1 MLVWIENT
9 SLALWVGT
17 SLWAYPVLLSAHI
30 TGLAVIVGIIAMRDF
45 HLLGFINGVTE
56 ANFLELKKL
65 AYCGFLINGISELCC
80 LHLRHLICQQIY
92 LSGKTFF
99 IGSGMLLASKIY
111 KKIEKNT
118 GRTSTKILAILS
130 LFSWFGAITAWALNC
145 IHILVRKM
153 IETLTNEI
161 MASQLSQWIQATY
174 WLWPVLEIIHF
185 LV

>member
-65 AYCGFLINGISELCC
+65 AYCGFLINGISGIMLFSS
-80 LHLRHLICQQIY
+80 QASY
-92 LSGKTFF
+92 LSTNLPFLAKLFF

-130 LFSWFGAITAWALNC
+130 LFSWFGAITAGRLIAY
-145 IHILVRKM
+145 I
-153 IETLTNEI
+153 
-161 MASQLSQWIQATY
+161 
-174 WLWPVLEIIHF
+174 F
-185 LV
+185 

>member
-65 AYCGFLINGISELCC
+65 AYCGFLVNGISGIMLFSS
-80 LHLRHLICQQIY
+80 QASY
-92 LSGKTFF
+92 LSTNLPFLVKLFF
-99 IGSGMLLASKIY
+99 IGSGMVLASKIY

-130 LFSWFGAITAWALNC
+130 LFSWFGAITAGRLIAY
-145 IHILVRKM
+145 I
-153 IETLTNEI
+153 
-161 MASQLSQWIQATY
+161 
-174 WLWPVLEIIHF
+174 F
-185 LV
+185 

>member
-1 MLVWIENT
+1 CNSDMLVWIENT

-65 AYCGFLINGISELCC
+65 AYCGFLVNGISGIMLFSS
-80 LHLRHLICQQIY
+80 QASY
-92 LSGKTFF
+92 LSTNLPFLVKLFF

-118 GRTSTKILAILS
+118 GRASTKILAILS
-130 LFSWFGAITAWALNC
+130 LFSWFGAITAGRLIAY
-145 IHILVRKM
+145 I
-153 IETLTNEI
+153 
-161 MASQLSQWIQATY
+161 
-174 WLWPVLEIIHF
+174 F
-185 LV
+185 

>member
-9 SLALWVGT
+9 SLDLWVGT
-17 SLWAYPVLLSAHI
+17 SLRAYPVLLSAHI

-65 AYCGFLINGISELCC
+65 AYCGFLINGISGIMLFAS
-80 LHLRHLICQQIY
+80 QASY
-92 LSGKTFF
+92 LSTNLPFLVKLFF
-99 IGSGMLLASKIY
+99 IGSGMVLASKIY

-130 LFSWFGAITAWALNC
+130 LFSWFGAITAGRLIAY
-145 IHILVRKM
+145 I
-153 IETLTNEI
+153 
-161 MASQLSQWIQATY
+161 
-174 WLWPVLEIIHF
+174 F
-185 LV
+185 

>member
-65 AYCGFLINGISELCC
+65 AYCGFLINGISGIMLFAS
-80 LHLRHLICQQIY
+80 QASY
-92 LSGKTFF
+92 LSTNLPFLVKLFF

-111 KKIEKNT
+111 KKIDKNT

-130 LFSWFGAITAWALNC
+130 LFSWFGAITAGRLIAY
-145 IHILVRKM
+145 I
-153 IETLTNEI
+153 
-161 MASQLSQWIQATY
+161 
-174 WLWPVLEIIHF
+174 F
-185 LV
+185 

>member
-30 TGLAVIVGIIAMRDF
+30 TGLAIIVGIIAMRDF

-56 ANFLELKKL
+56 ANFLELKNL
-65 AYCGFLINGISELCC
+65 AYCGFLINGISGIMLFSS
-80 LHLRHLICQQIY
+80 QASY
-92 LSGKTFF
+92 LSTNLPFLLKLFF
-99 IGSGMLLASKIY
+99 IGSGILLASKIY

-130 LFSWFGAITAWALNC
+130 LFSWFGAITAGRLIAY
-145 IHILVRKM
+145 I
-153 IETLTNEI
+153 
-161 MASQLSQWIQATY
+161 
-174 WLWPVLEIIHF
+174 F
-185 LV
+185 

>member
-56 ANFLELKKL
+56 ANFLELKNL
-65 AYCGFLINGISELCC
+65 AYCGFLINGISGIMLFSS
-80 LHLRHLICQQIY
+80 QASY
-92 LSGKTFF
+92 LSTNLPFLIKLFF
-99 IGSGMLLASKIY
+99 IGSVMLLASKIY

-130 LFSWFGAITAWALNC
+130 LFSWFGAITAGRLIAY
-145 IHILVRKM
+145 I
-153 IETLTNEI
+153 
-161 MASQLSQWIQATY
+161 
-174 WLWPVLEIIHF
+174 F
-185 LV
+185 

>member
-65 AYCGFLINGISELCC
+65 AYCGFLINGISGIMLFAS
-80 LHLRHLICQQIY
+80 QASY
-92 LSGKTFF
+92 LSTNLPFLAKLFF
-99 IGSGMLLASKIY
+99 IGSGMFLASKIY

-118 GRTSTKILAILS
+118 GRISTKILAILS
-130 LFSWFGAITAWALNC
+130 LFSWFGAITAGRLIAY
-145 IHILVRKM
+145 I
-153 IETLTNEI
+153 
-161 MASQLSQWIQATY
+161 
-174 WLWPVLEIIHF
+174 F
-185 LV
+185 

>member
-56 ANFLELKKL
+56 ANFLELKNL
-65 AYCGFLINGISELCC
+65 AYCGFLINAISGIMLFSSQAS
-80 LHLRHLICQQIY
+80 HLSTNLPF
-92 LSGKTFF
+92 LAKLFF

-130 LFSWFGAITAWALNC
+130 LFSWFGAITAGRLIAY
-145 IHILVRKM
+145 I
-153 IETLTNEI
+153 
-161 MASQLSQWIQATY
+161 
-174 WLWPVLEIIHF
+174 F
-185 LV
+185 

>member
-30 TGLAVIVGIIAMRDF
+30 TGLAVIVGIIAMRDL

-56 ANFLELKKL
+56 ANFLELKNL
-65 AYCGFLINGISELCC
+65 AYCGFIINGISGIMLFSS
-80 LHLRHLICQQIY
+80 QASY
-92 LSGKTFF
+92 LSTNLPFLLKLFF
-99 IGSGMLLASKIY
+99 IGSGILLASKIY

-130 LFSWFGAITAWALNC
+130 LFSWFGAITAGRLIAY
-145 IHILVRKM
+145 I
-153 IETLTNEI
+153 
-161 MASQLSQWIQATY
+161 
-174 WLWPVLEIIHF
+174 F
-185 LV
+185 

>member
-65 AYCGFLINGISELCC
+65 AYCGFLVNGISGIMLFSS
-80 LHLRHLICQQIY
+80 QASY
-92 LSGKTFF
+92 LSTNLPFLVKLFF

-111 KKIEKNT
+111 KKIEKNM
-118 GRTSTKILAILS
+118 GRASTKILAILS
-130 LFSWFGAITAWALNC
+130 LFSWFGAITAGRLIAY
-145 IHILVRKM
+145 I
-153 IETLTNEI
+153 
-161 MASQLSQWIQATY
+161 
-174 WLWPVLEIIHF
+174 F
-185 LV
+185 

>member
-1 MLVWIENT
+1 MLIWIENT

-45 HLLGFINGVTE
+45 HLLGFINGVTV
-56 ANFLELKKL
+56 ANFLELKNL
-65 AYCGFLINGISELCC
+65 AYCGFLINGISGIMLFAS
-80 LHLRHLICQQIY
+80 QASY
-92 LSGKTFF
+92 LSTNLPFLVKLFF

-130 LFSWFGAITAWALNC
+130 LFSWFGAITAGRLIAY
-145 IHILVRKM
+145 I
-153 IETLTNEI
+153 
-161 MASQLSQWIQATY
+161 
-174 WLWPVLEIIHF
+174 F
-185 LV
+185 

>member
-65 AYCGFLINGISELCC
+65 AYCGFLINGISGIMLFAS
-80 LHLRHLICQQIY
+80 QASY
-92 LSGKTFF
+92 LSTNLPFLVKLFF

-118 GRTSTKILAILS
+118 GRASTKILAILS
-130 LFSWFGAITAWALNC
+130 LSSWFGAITAGRLIAY
-145 IHILVRKM
+145 I
-153 IETLTNEI
+153 
-161 MASQLSQWIQATY
+161 
-174 WLWPVLEIIHF
+174 F
-185 LV
+185 

>member
-45 HLLGFINGVTE
+45 YLLGFVNGVTE

-65 AYCGFLINGISELCC
+65 AYCGFLINGISGIMLFAS
-80 LHLRHLICQQIY
+80 QASY
-92 LSGKTFF
+92 LSTNLPFLVKLFF

-130 LFSWFGAITAWALNC
+130 LFSWFGAITAGRLIAY
-145 IHILVRKM
+145 I
-153 IETLTNEI
+153 
-161 MASQLSQWIQATY
+161 
-174 WLWPVLEIIHF
+174 F
-185 LV
+185 

>member
-65 AYCGFLINGISELCC
+65 AYCGFLINGISGIMLFAS
-80 LHLRHLICQQIY
+80 QASY
-92 LSGKTFF
+92 LSTNLPFLVKLFF

-130 LFSWFGAITAWALNC
+130 LFSWFSAITAGRLIAY
-145 IHILVRKM
+145 I
-153 IETLTNEI
+153 
-161 MASQLSQWIQATY
+161 
-174 WLWPVLEIIHF
+174 F
-185 LV
+185 

>member
-56 ANFLELKKL
+56 ANFLELKNL
-65 AYCGFLINGISELCC
+65 AYCGFLINGISGIMLFAS
-80 LHLRHLICQQIY
+80 QASY
-92 LSGKTFF
+92 LSTNLPFLTKLFF
-99 IGSGMLLASKIY
+99 IASGMLLASKIY

-118 GRTSTKILAILS
+118 GRTSTKILSILS
-130 LFSWFGAITAWALNC
+130 LFSWFGAITAGRLIAY
-145 IHILVRKM
+145 IL
-153 IETLTNEI
+153 
-161 MASQLSQWIQATY
+161 
-174 WLWPVLEIIHF
+174 
-185 LV
+185 

>member
-45 HLLGFINGVTE
+45 HLLGFTNGVTE
-56 ANFLELKKL
+56 ANFLELKNL
-65 AYCGFLINGISELCC
+65 AYCGFLINGISGIMLFSS
-80 LHLRHLICQQIY
+80 QASY
-92 LSGKTFF
+92 LSTNLPFLIKLFF

-130 LFSWFGAITAWALNC
+130 LFSWFGAITAGRLIAY
-145 IHILVRKM
+145 I
-153 IETLTNEI
+153 
-161 MASQLSQWIQATY
+161 
-174 WLWPVLEIIHF
+174 F
-185 LV
+185 

>member
-65 AYCGFLINGISELCC
+65 AYCGFLINGISGIMLFAS
-80 LHLRHLICQQIY
+80 QASY
-92 LSGKTFF
+92 LSTNLPFLVKLFF

-118 GRTSTKILAILS
+118 SRTSTKILAILS
-130 LFSWFGAITAWALNC
+130 LFSWFGAITAGRLIAY
-145 IHILVRKM
+145 I
-153 IETLTNEI
+153 
-161 MASQLSQWIQATY
+161 
-174 WLWPVLEIIHF
+174 F
-185 LV
+185 

>member
-45 HLLGFINGVTE
+45 HLLGFINGVTV
-56 ANFLELKKL
+56 ANFLELKNL
-65 AYCGFLINGISELCC
+65 AYCGFLINGISGIMLFSS
-80 LHLRHLICQQIY
+80 QASY
-92 LSGKTFF
+92 LSTNLPFLIKLFF

-130 LFSWFGAITAWALNC
+130 LFSWFGAITAGRLIAY
-145 IHILVRKM
+145 I
-153 IETLTNEI
+153 
-161 MASQLSQWIQATY
+161 
-174 WLWPVLEIIHF
+174 F
-185 LV
+185 

>member
-65 AYCGFLINGISELCC
+65 AYCGFLINGISGIMLFAS
-80 LHLRHLICQQIY
+80 QASY
-92 LSGKTFF
+92 LSTNIPFLVKLFF

-118 GRTSTKILAILS
+118 GRTSTKILAVLS
-130 LFSWFGAITAWALNC
+130 LFSWFGAITAGRLIAY
-145 IHILVRKM
+145 I
-153 IETLTNEI
+153 
-161 MASQLSQWIQATY
+161 
-174 WLWPVLEIIHF
+174 F
-185 LV
+185 

>member
-65 AYCGFLINGISELCC
+65 AYCGFLINGISGIMLFAS
-80 LHLRHLICQQIY
+80 QASY
-92 LSGKTFF
+92 LSTNLPFLVKLFF
-99 IGSGMLLASKIY
+99 IGSGILLASKIY

-130 LFSWFGAITAWALNC
+130 LFSWFGAITAGRLIAY
-145 IHILVRKM
+145 I
-153 IETLTNEI
+153 
-161 MASQLSQWIQATY
+161 
-174 WLWPVLEIIHF
+174 F
-185 LV
+185 

>member
-65 AYCGFLINGISELCC
+65 AYCGFLINGISGIMLFAS
-80 LHLRHLICQQIY
+80 QASY
-92 LSGKTFF
+92 LSTNLPFLVKLFF
-99 IGSGMLLASKIY
+99 IGSGMLLASKIF

-118 GRTSTKILAILS
+118 GRTSTKILAVLS
-130 LFSWFGAITAWALNC
+130 LFSWFGAITAGRLIAY
-145 IHILVRKM
+145 I
-153 IETLTNEI
+153 
-161 MASQLSQWIQATY
+161 
-174 WLWPVLEIIHF
+174 F
-185 LV
+185 

>member
-45 HLLGFINGVTE
+45 HLLGLINGVTE
-56 ANFLELKKL
+56 ANFLELKNL
-65 AYCGFLINGISELCC
+65 AYCGFLINAISGIMLFSSQAS
-80 LHLRHLICQQIY
+80 HLSTN
-92 LSGKTFF
+92 LSFLVKLFF

-130 LFSWFGAITAWALNC
+130 LFSWFGAITAGRLIAY
-145 IHILVRKM
+145 I
-153 IETLTNEI
+153 
-161 MASQLSQWIQATY
+161 
-174 WLWPVLEIIHF
+174 F
-185 LV
+185 

>member
-45 HLLGFINGVTE
+45 NLLGFINGVTE

-65 AYCGFLINGISELCC
+65 AYCGFLINGISGIMLFAS
-80 LHLRHLICQQIY
+80 QASY
-92 LSGKTFF
+92 LSTNLPFLVKLFF
-99 IGSGMLLASKIY
+99 IGSGILLASKIY

-130 LFSWFGAITAWALNC
+130 LFSWFGAITAGRLIAY
-145 IHILVRKM
+145 I
-153 IETLTNEI
+153 
-161 MASQLSQWIQATY
+161 
-174 WLWPVLEIIHF
+174 F
-185 LV
+185 

>member
-65 AYCGFLINGISELCC
+65 AYCGFLVNGISGIMLFSS
-80 LHLRHLICQQIY
+80 QASY
-92 LSGKTFF
+92 LSTNLPFLVKLFF
-99 IGSGMLLASKIY
+99 IGSGILLASKIY

-130 LFSWFGAITAWALNC
+130 LFSWFGAITAGRLIAY
-145 IHILVRKM
+145 I
-153 IETLTNEI
+153 
-161 MASQLSQWIQATY
+161 
-174 WLWPVLEIIHF
+174 F
-185 LV
+185 